1 MVKKLIKIPKSDN
14 LFTFEN
20 IIGVLLAIL
29 IIFDLKVEEPIC
41 NLINTKLGLLSSI
54 VIVLLLI
61 VFVHPIVGILFLL
74 YLYQCSNKTNSYSQ
88 ETKNDILQ
96 QLNPPSSLQVEE
108 EVILNRSPI
117 NLIVFIFPPQRNNSI
132 PLQVEQLE
140 R

>member
-117 NLIVFIFPPQRNNSI
+117 KNQNRDNSVEFSAYSVNVGT
-132 PLQVEQLE
+132 PL
-140 R
+140 